1 MKLAKDYTQAYGYQ
15 GDSMTPSEQVSAGYA
30 EGERWAR
37 EDYKEVG
44 AFNNPFKKG
53 TYQYNGY
60 ACAESKQFRINLDN
74 SHYQQEPY

>member
-1 MKLAKDYTQAYGYQ
+1 
-15 GDSMTPSEQVSAGYA
+15 MTRMEDEVSAGYA

-37 EDYKEVG
+37 QDYKEVG

-60 ACAESKQFRINLDN
+60 TYAESKQFRINLDN